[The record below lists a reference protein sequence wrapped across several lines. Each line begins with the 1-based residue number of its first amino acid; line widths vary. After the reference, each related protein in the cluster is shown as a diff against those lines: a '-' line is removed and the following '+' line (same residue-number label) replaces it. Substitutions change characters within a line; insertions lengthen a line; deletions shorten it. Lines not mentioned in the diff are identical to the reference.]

1 MSNDLLKQ
9 LEAKINEAIETIE
22 FSRMEITDLK
32 EKNDELEN
40 RYEDWEQRLSSLIE
54 KFEQLED
61 VEAVEVEAEVDT
73 SIQKDEEAEEV
84 VAEEAETEEV
94 EAEEVVAVETEMRR
108 LRRIRKYLK
117 EMKLKGPLL
126 VPVQIHTLKPRD
138 PHNTT
143 HDANDVFQIYHNFL
157 HCSFAFIFNCEG
169 NKKSVSS
176 QTSPLAVYKPALCK
190 PGVSSVSPGT
200 SISWITF
207 S

>member
-84 VAEEAETEEV
+84 VAEEAAVEEV
-94 EAEEVVAVETEMRR
+94 KAEEVVAVETED
-108 LRRIRKYLK
+108 
-117 EMKLKGPLL
+117 EEAEAD
-126 VPVQIHTLKPRD
+126 TEE
-138 PHNTT
+138 
-143 HDANDVFQIYHNFL
+143 F
-157 HCSFAFIFNCEG
+157 EG
-169 NKKSVSS
+169 DEIEGSTFGTSADSYTEAPGSS
-176 QTSPLAVYKPALCK
+176 QHYA
-190 PGVSSVSPGT
+190 
-200 SISWITF
+200 
-207 S
+207 

>member
-84 VAEEAETEEV
+84 VAEEAEAEGV
-94 EAEEVVAVETEMRR
+94 EAEEVVAVETEDEEDEEA
-108 LRRIRKYLK
+108 KADT
-117 EMKLKGPLL
+117 EE
-126 VPVQIHTLKPRD
+126 
-138 PHNTT
+138 
-143 HDANDVFQIYHNFL
+143 F
-157 HCSFAFIFNCEG
+157 EG
-169 NKKSVSS
+169 DEIEGSTFGTSADSYTEAPGSS
-176 QTSPLAVYKPALCK
+176 QHYA
-190 PGVSSVSPGT
+190 
-200 SISWITF
+200 
-207 S
+207 

>member
-61 VEAVEVEAEVDT
+61 VEAVEAVEVEAEVDT

-84 VAEEAETEEV
+84 VAEET
-94 EAEEVVAVETEMRR
+94 EAEEVVAVETE
-108 LRRIRKYLK
+108 
-117 EMKLKGPLL
+117 EAEAD
-126 VPVQIHTLKPRD
+126 TD
-138 PHNTT
+138 TEE
-143 HDANDVFQIYHNFL
+143 F
-157 HCSFAFIFNCEG
+157 EG
-169 NKKSVSS
+169 DEIEGSTFGTSADSYTEAPGSS
-176 QTSPLAVYKPALCK
+176 QHYA
-190 PGVSSVSPGT
+190 
-200 SISWITF
+200 
-207 S
+207 

>member
-84 VAEEAETEEV
+84 VAEETESEEV
-94 EAEEVVAVETEMRR
+94 EAEEVVAVETED
-108 LRRIRKYLK
+108 
-117 EMKLKGPLL
+117 EESEAD
-126 VPVQIHTLKPRD
+126 TEE
-138 PHNTT
+138 
-143 HDANDVFQIYHNFL
+143 F
-157 HCSFAFIFNCEG
+157 EG
-169 NKKSVSS
+169 EKIEGSTFGTSADSYTEAPGSS
-176 QTSPLAVYKPALCK
+176 QHYA
-190 PGVSSVSPGT
+190 
-200 SISWITF
+200 
-207 S
+207 

>member
-40 RYEDWEQRLSSLIE
+40 RYEDWEQRLSTLIE

-84 VAEEAETEEV
+84 VAEEV
-94 EAEEVVAVETEMRR
+94 EAEEVVAVKTED
-108 LRRIRKYLK
+108 
-117 EMKLKGPLL
+117 EEAE
-126 VPVQIHTLKPRD
+126 VDTEE
-138 PHNTT
+138 
-143 HDANDVFQIYHNFL
+143 F
-157 HCSFAFIFNCEG
+157 EG
-169 NKKSVSS
+169 DKIEGSTFGTSADSYTEAPGSS
-176 QTSPLAVYKPALCK
+176 QHYA
-190 PGVSSVSPGT
+190 
-200 SISWITF
+200 
-207 S
+207 

>member
-84 VAEEAETEEV
+84 VAEEEEV
-94 EAEEVVAVETEMRR
+94 EAEEVVAVETED
-108 LRRIRKYLK
+108 
-117 EMKLKGPLL
+117 EE
-126 VPVQIHTLKPRD
+126 
-138 PHNTT
+138 
-143 HDANDVFQIYHNFL
+143 AEEDVEEL
-157 HCSFAFIFNCEG
+157 EG
-169 NKKSVSS
+169 DKIEGSTFGTSADSYTEAPGSS
-176 QTSPLAVYKPALCK
+176 QHYA
-190 PGVSSVSPGT
+190 
-200 SISWITF
+200 
-207 S
+207 

>member
-22 FSRMEITDLK
+22 FSRIEITDLK

-84 VAEEAETEEV
+84 VAEEAESEEV
-94 EAEEVVAVETEMRR
+94 EAEEVVAVETED
-108 LRRIRKYLK
+108 
-117 EMKLKGPLL
+117 EEAEAD
-126 VPVQIHTLKPRD
+126 TEE
-138 PHNTT
+138 
-143 HDANDVFQIYHNFL
+143 F
-157 HCSFAFIFNCEG
+157 EG
-169 NKKSVSS
+169 DKIEGSTFGTSADSYTEAPGSS
-176 QTSPLAVYKPALCK
+176 QHYA
-190 PGVSSVSPGT
+190 
-200 SISWITF
+200 
-207 S
+207 

>member
-61 VEAVEVEAEVDT
+61 VEAVEVEAEAEVDT

-84 VAEEAETEEV
+84 VAEEAEAEEV
-94 EAEEVVAVETEMRR
+94 EAEEVVAVETED
-108 LRRIRKYLK
+108 
-117 EMKLKGPLL
+117 EEAEAD
-126 VPVQIHTLKPRD
+126 TEE
-138 PHNTT
+138 
-143 HDANDVFQIYHNFL
+143 F
-157 HCSFAFIFNCEG
+157 EG
-169 NKKSVSS
+169 EKIEGSTFGTSADSYTEAPGSS
-176 QTSPLAVYKPALCK
+176 QHYA
-190 PGVSSVSPGT
+190 
-200 SISWITF
+200 
-207 S
+207 

>member
-61 VEAVEVEAEVDT
+61 VEVVEVEAEAEVDT

-84 VAEEAETEEV
+84 VAEETESEEV
-94 EAEEVVAVETEMRR
+94 EADEVVAVETED
-108 LRRIRKYLK
+108 
-117 EMKLKGPLL
+117 EEAEAD
-126 VPVQIHTLKPRD
+126 TEE
-138 PHNTT
+138 
-143 HDANDVFQIYHNFL
+143 F
-157 HCSFAFIFNCEG
+157 EG
-169 NKKSVSS
+169 DEIEGSTFGTSADSYTEAPGSS
-176 QTSPLAVYKPALCK
+176 QHYA
-190 PGVSSVSPGT
+190 
-200 SISWITF
+200 
-207 S
+207 

>member
-40 RYEDWEQRLSSLIE
+40 RYEDWEQRLSTLIE

-94 EAEEVVAVETEMRR
+94 EAEEVAAVDTEDEEAEADT
-108 LRRIRKYLK
+108 K
-117 EMKLKGPLL
+117 E
-126 VPVQIHTLKPRD
+126 
-138 PHNTT
+138 
-143 HDANDVFQIYHNFL
+143 F
-157 HCSFAFIFNCEG
+157 EG
-169 NKKSVSS
+169 DEIEGSTFGTSTDSYTEAPGSS
-176 QTSPLAVYKPALCK
+176 QHYA
-190 PGVSSVSPGT
+190 
-200 SISWITF
+200 
-207 S
+207 

>member
-73 SIQKDEEAEEV
+73 SIQKDEEAEAV
-84 VAEEAETEEV
+84 VAEEAEAEEV
-94 EAEEVVAVETEMRR
+94 EAKEVVAVETED
-108 LRRIRKYLK
+108 
-117 EMKLKGPLL
+117 EEAEAD
-126 VPVQIHTLKPRD
+126 TEE
-138 PHNTT
+138 
-143 HDANDVFQIYHNFL
+143 F
-157 HCSFAFIFNCEG
+157 EG
-169 NKKSVSS
+169 DEIEGSTFGTSADSYTEAPGSS
-176 QTSPLAVYKPALCK
+176 QHYA
-190 PGVSSVSPGT
+190 
-200 SISWITF
+200 
-207 S
+207 

>member
-94 EAEEVVAVETEMRR
+94 EVEEVVAVETED
-108 LRRIRKYLK
+108 
-117 EMKLKGPLL
+117 EEAEAD
-126 VPVQIHTLKPRD
+126 TEE
-138 PHNTT
+138 
-143 HDANDVFQIYHNFL
+143 F
-157 HCSFAFIFNCEG
+157 EG
-169 NKKSVSS
+169 DEIEGSTFGTSADSYTEAPGSS
-176 QTSPLAVYKPALCK
+176 QHYA
-190 PGVSSVSPGT
+190 
-200 SISWITF
+200 
-207 S
+207 

>member
-32 EKNDELEN
+32 EKNNELEN

-84 VAEEAETEEV
+84 VAEEAEAEEV
-94 EAEEVVAVETEMRR
+94 EAEEVVAVETED
-108 LRRIRKYLK
+108 
-117 EMKLKGPLL
+117 EEAEAD
-126 VPVQIHTLKPRD
+126 TEE
-138 PHNTT
+138 
-143 HDANDVFQIYHNFL
+143 F
-157 HCSFAFIFNCEG
+157 EG
-169 NKKSVSS
+169 GKIEGSTFGTSADSYTEAPGSS
-176 QTSPLAVYKPALCK
+176 QHYA
-190 PGVSSVSPGT
+190 
-200 SISWITF
+200 
-207 S
+207 

>member
-84 VAEEAETEEV
+84 VAEETEAEEV
-94 EAEEVVAVETEMRR
+94 VAEETEAEEVVAVETE
-108 LRRIRKYLK
+108 
-117 EMKLKGPLL
+117 EAE
-126 VPVQIHTLKPRD
+126 VDTD
-138 PHNTT
+138 TDT
-143 HDANDVFQIYHNFL
+143 EEF
-157 HCSFAFIFNCEG
+157 EG
-169 NKKSVSS
+169 DEIEGSTFGTSADSYTEAPGSS
-176 QTSPLAVYKPALCK
+176 QHYA
-190 PGVSSVSPGT
+190 
-200 SISWITF
+200 
-207 S
+207 

>member
-40 RYEDWEQRLSSLIE
+40 RYDDWEQRLSSLIE

-84 VAEEAETEEV
+84 VAEETESEEVVAVETESEEV
-94 EAEEVVAVETEMRR
+94 EAEEVVAVETEEAEVDTDTDTEEFEGDE
-108 LRRIRKYLK
+108 I
-117 EMKLKGPLL
+117 KGSTFGTSADSYTEAP
-126 VPVQIHTLKPRD
+126 
-138 PHNTT
+138 
-143 HDANDVFQIYHNFL
+143 
-157 HCSFAFIFNCEG
+157 G
-169 NKKSVSS
+169 SS
-176 QTSPLAVYKPALCK
+176 QHYA
-190 PGVSSVSPGT
+190 
-200 SISWITF
+200 
-207 S
+207 

>member
-84 VAEEAETEEV
+84 VAEETEAEEV
-94 EAEEVVAVETEMRR
+94 EAEEVVAVETED
-108 LRRIRKYLK
+108 
-117 EMKLKGPLL
+117 EEAEAD
-126 VPVQIHTLKPRD
+126 TEE
-138 PHNTT
+138 
-143 HDANDVFQIYHNFL
+143 F
-157 HCSFAFIFNCEG
+157 EG
-169 NKKSVSS
+169 DKIEGSTFSTSADSYTEAPGSS
-176 QTSPLAVYKPALCK
+176 QHYA
-190 PGVSSVSPGT
+190 
-200 SISWITF
+200 
-207 S
+207 

>member
-84 VAEEAETEEV
+84 VAEETEAEEV
-94 EAEEVVAVETEMRR
+94 VAEETEAEEVVAVETEEAEVDTDTDTEEFEGDE
-108 LRRIRKYLK
+108 I
-117 EMKLKGPLL
+117 KGSTFGTSADSYTEAP
-126 VPVQIHTLKPRD
+126 
-138 PHNTT
+138 
-143 HDANDVFQIYHNFL
+143 
-157 HCSFAFIFNCEG
+157 G
-169 NKKSVSS
+169 SS
-176 QTSPLAVYKPALCK
+176 QHYA
-190 PGVSSVSPGT
+190 
-200 SISWITF
+200 
-207 S
+207 

>member
-40 RYEDWEQRLSSLIE
+40 RYEDWEQRLSTLIE

-84 VAEEAETEEV
+84 VAEEV
-94 EAEEVVAVETEMRR
+94 EAEEVVAVEDEEAEADTE
-108 LRRIRKYLK
+108 
-117 EMKLKGPLL
+117 E
-126 VPVQIHTLKPRD
+126 
-138 PHNTT
+138 
-143 HDANDVFQIYHNFL
+143 F
-157 HCSFAFIFNCEG
+157 EG
-169 NKKSVSS
+169 EEIEGSTFGTSADSYTEAPGSS
-176 QTSPLAVYKPALCK
+176 QHYA
-190 PGVSSVSPGT
+190 
-200 SISWITF
+200 
-207 S
+207 

>member
-61 VEAVEVEAEVDT
+61 VEAVQVEAEVDT

-84 VAEEAETEEV
+84 VAEETEAEEV
-94 EAEEVVAVETEMRR
+94 EAEEVVAVETED
-108 LRRIRKYLK
+108 
-117 EMKLKGPLL
+117 EAAEAD
-126 VPVQIHTLKPRD
+126 TEE
-138 PHNTT
+138 
-143 HDANDVFQIYHNFL
+143 F
-157 HCSFAFIFNCEG
+157 EG
-169 NKKSVSS
+169 DKIEGSTFGTSADSYTEAPGSS
-176 QTSPLAVYKPALCK
+176 QHYA
-190 PGVSSVSPGT
+190 
-200 SISWITF
+200 
-207 S
+207 

>member
-84 VAEEAETEEV
+84 VAEETES
-94 EAEEVVAVETEMRR
+94 EEVVAVETES
-108 LRRIRKYLK
+108 
-117 EMKLKGPLL
+117 EE
-126 VPVQIHTLKPRD
+126 VESEEVVAVETEEAEVD
-138 PHNTT
+138 TDT
-143 HDANDVFQIYHNFL
+143 DTEEF
-157 HCSFAFIFNCEG
+157 EG
-169 NKKSVSS
+169 DKIEGSTFGTSADSYTEAPGSS
-176 QTSPLAVYKPALCK
+176 QHYA
-190 PGVSSVSPGT
+190 
-200 SISWITF
+200 
-207 S
+207 

>member
-32 EKNDELEN
+32 EKNNELEN

-84 VAEEAETEEV
+84 VAEEAEAEEV
-94 EAEEVVAVETEMRR
+94 EAEEVVAVETEN
-108 LRRIRKYLK
+108 
-117 EMKLKGPLL
+117 EEAEAD
-126 VPVQIHTLKPRD
+126 TEE
-138 PHNTT
+138 
-143 HDANDVFQIYHNFL
+143 F
-157 HCSFAFIFNCEG
+157 EG
-169 NKKSVSS
+169 DEIEGSTFGTSADSYTEAPGSS
-176 QTSPLAVYKPALCK
+176 QHYA
-190 PGVSSVSPGT
+190 
-200 SISWITF
+200 
-207 S
+207 

>member
-61 VEAVEVEAEVDT
+61 VEAVEVVEVEAEVDT

-84 VAEEAETEEV
+84 VAEET
-94 EAEEVVAVETEMRR
+94 EAEEVVAVETEEAEVDTDTDTEEFEGDE
-108 LRRIRKYLK
+108 I
-117 EMKLKGPLL
+117 KGSTFGTSADSYTEAP
-126 VPVQIHTLKPRD
+126 
-138 PHNTT
+138 
-143 HDANDVFQIYHNFL
+143 
-157 HCSFAFIFNCEG
+157 G
-169 NKKSVSS
+169 SS
-176 QTSPLAVYKPALCK
+176 QHYA
-190 PGVSSVSPGT
+190 
-200 SISWITF
+200 
-207 S
+207 